1 MIGHLYRYP
10 HPLIEGRWIYVGQG
24 PKRDKRMKLLTVTNQ
39 NFIVCNG
46 GGSHANS
53 GHFSHYPIFIDAE
66 GNEYL
71 YTDGQRPIEIGQT
84 GLIGQRQVVNRG

>member
-1 MIGHLYRYP
+1 MLD
-10 HPLIEGRWIYVGQG
+10 L
-24 PKRDKRMKLLTVTNQ
+24 KVTNQ
-39 NFIVCNG
+39 DFIVNNG
-46 GGSHANS
+46 GGKFNDS
-53 GHFSHYPIFIDAE
+53 GHRSHYPIFIDAE